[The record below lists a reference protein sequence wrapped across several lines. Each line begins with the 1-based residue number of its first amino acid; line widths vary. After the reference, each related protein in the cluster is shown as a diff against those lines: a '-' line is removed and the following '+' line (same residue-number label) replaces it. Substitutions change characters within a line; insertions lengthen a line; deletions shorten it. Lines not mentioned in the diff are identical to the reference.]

1 MAYLDSIRVFVRVVD
16 LGSITAGGGDLR
28 LSPAVASNRIKALED
43 RLGIRLFNRTTRRLT
58 PTEAGRQYYDHA
70 RRILD
75 ALGDAEAMVA
85 GFSNKPNGEIRVTAP
100 LGIGRRIIAPL
111 VPDFNALYPD
121 ILVRLRLS
129 DRKVDIFAEG
139 VDVAFVLGTLLDSDM
154 KARKISD
161 CPRILCAASTYLQAR
176 GTPRVPSDLTTQ
188 KHRCLL
194 LRFPGS
200 AGNSWML
207 QTEDGPQKVT
217 VSGPYDADEGDVL
230 TDWALAGHGIVN
242 KPLFEVADHIKS
254 GALVRVLAETP
265 PPPSRFACLYPH
277 RRLQDPKVRLFVD
290 YMITQCRNRVAQMS
304 G

>member
-1 MAYLDSIRVFVRVVD
+1 M
-16 LGSITAGGGDLR
+16 
-28 LSPAVASNRIKALED
+28 ASNRIKALED

>member
-16 LGSITAGGGDLR
+16 LGSITAGGRDLR

-111 VPDFNALYPD
+111 VPAFNALYPD
-121 ILVRLRLS
+121 IQVRLRLS

-161 CPRILCAASTYLQAR
+161 CPRILCASTAYLKSH
-176 GTPRVPSDLTTQ
+176 GTPVVPSDLTTQ

-207 QTEDGPQKVT
+207 QTEDGLQKVS

-242 KPLFEVADHIKS
+242 KPLFEVAGHIKS
-254 GALVRVLAETP
+254 GALVRVLEDTP

-290 YMITQCRNRVAQMS
+290 YMITQCRNRVVQMN

>member
-16 LGSITAGGGDLR
+16 LGSITAGGRDLR

-111 VPDFNALYPD
+111 VPAFNALYPD
-121 ILVRLRLS
+121 IQVRLRLS

-161 CPRILCAASTYLQAR
+161 CPRILCAASAYLQAH
-176 GTPRVPSDLTTQ
+176 GTPHVPSDLTTQ

>member
-16 LGSITAGGGDLR
+16 LGSITAGGRDLR

-154 KARKISD
+154 KARKIND